1 MSPLKIIS
9 IVACLLLA
17 AGYANR
23 RKKRVHIPLMLSAF
37 AVDMGLV
44 LYIELTRHAIE
55 TARTT
60 TSGLMI
66 FHIAI
71 SVGVVLLYLWQIYSG
86 TRRARGKPAASH
98 GITGVALLV
107 TRLGNLV
114 TSFMVA

>member
-17 AGYANR
+17 AGYVNR
-23 RKKRVHIPLMLSAF
+23 RRKRVHIPLMLSAF
-37 AVDMGLV
+37 VVDMGLV
-44 LYIELTRHAIE
+44 LYIELNRGAIN

-86 TRRARGKPAASH
+86 IRRARGGESVSH
-98 GITGVALLV
+98 GITGVMLLV
-107 TRLGNLV
+107 TRLGNLI
-114 TSFMVA
+114 TSFMVS